1 MSDPINPSNDPSYP
15 LVPPARSNPIEP
27 KNAGKFKEILE
38 KKEQEDVRTED
49 FLGIKLTPKEK
60 KMVWATI
67 LQQMTAQIKIEQD
80 NMIEELKR
88 QQRQI
93 ENPDE

>member
-1 MSDPINPSNDPSYP
+1 MNNPINPSKNSFDPIIP
-15 LVPPARSNPIEP
+15 HPKSNPIEP
-27 KNAGKFKEILE
+27 NNSGKFKEILE
-38 KKEQEDVRTED
+38 KKEQEEVRTED

-60 KMVWATI
+60 KVVWATI

-80 NMIEELKR
+80 NMLEELKR
-88 QQRQI
+88 QQKEI

>member
-1 MSDPINPSNDPSYP
+1 MSDPINPFKDPSYP
-15 LVPPARSNPIEP
+15 LVPPSKSNPIEP
-27 KNAGKFKEILE
+27 KNSAKFKEILE
-38 KKEQEDVRTED
+38 KKEEENVRTED

-60 KMVWATI
+60 KVVWATL

-80 NMIEELKR
+80 NMLEELKR
-88 QQRQI
+88 QQKEI

>member
-1 MSDPINPSNDPSYP
+1 MSDPINPSKDPSYP
-15 LVPPARSNPIEP
+15 IVPPPRSNPIEP
-27 KNAGKFKEILE
+27 KNSGKFKEILE
-38 KKEQEDVRTED
+38 KEEVRTED
-49 FLGIKLTPKEK
+49 FLGIKLTSKEK

>member
-1 MSDPINPSNDPSYP
+1 MSDPINPSKDPSYP
-15 LVPPARSNPIEP
+15 LVPPPRSSPVQP
-27 KNAGKFKEILE
+27 KNPGKFKEILE
-38 KKEQEDVRTED
+38 QKEEIGTED

-60 KMVWATI
+60 EMVWSTI
-67 LQQMTAQIKIEQD
+67 LQQMSAQIKMEQD
-80 NMIEELKR
+80 NMMEELKR

>member
-1 MSDPINPSNDPSYP
+1 MSDPINPSKEPSYP
-15 LVPPARSNPIEP
+15 IVPHPKQDPITS
-27 KNAGKFKEILE
+27 KNQGKFKEILE
-38 KKEQEDVRTED
+38 KKEQEEVRSED

-60 KMVWATI
+60 KVVWATI